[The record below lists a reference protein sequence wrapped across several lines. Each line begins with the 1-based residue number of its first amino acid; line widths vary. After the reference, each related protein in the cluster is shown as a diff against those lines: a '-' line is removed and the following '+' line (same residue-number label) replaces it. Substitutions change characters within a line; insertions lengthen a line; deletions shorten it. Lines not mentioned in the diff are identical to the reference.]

1 MVTELKI
8 FLTRSNLCDT
18 AQNVSQ
24 HLLTFNHKIKVN
36 AFKGKV
42 VLNQHLNFVS
52 RLPQQV

>member
-18 AQNVSQ
+18 TQNVSQ
-24 HLLTFNHKIKVN
+24 HLLTFSHKIKVN
-36 AFKGKV
+36 ASKGKV
-42 VLNQHLNFVS
+42 VLNQHLDFVS